1 MTSPAL
7 DDEPQP
13 TAAPTE
19 RTTPTEPGA
28 STEPTET
35 PADSP
40 SGRPPK
46 STLAARIALV
56 VLLVAELMD
65 ILDQSVVLTA
75 LPAIQSSTGAG
86 PAAVQWLSA
95 GYSLMVAVG
104 LITGGR
110 LGDLHGRRRVL
121 LTGTVVF
128 TAASLVCGLATGPGM
143 LIAARVLQGAGVA
156 LMIPQVL
163 ATLHVTFEGENRSRA
178 FGLYGAVLSL
188 ANVLGPVLG
197 GLLTEADLFG
207 LSWRPIFLI
216 NVPVGLA
223 VLVLGRRFVPEST
236 VRKADRLDP
245 TGMVLSA
252 LAIVLILFPL
262 TEGHTHRWPLW
273 CFVML
278 TAGLLV
284 LGVFLRHQQRRQ
296 GDAPLVALSLFRG
309 RAFSGGLSAQLLL
322 GVLCGLFFMTW
333 TLYLQRGLGM
343 SPFHAAVAFV
353 LLALGELAGA
363 TTVARSAGRFGRRMP
378 QAGALV
384 ALASMAAYGLQ
395 IGGRQADL
403 TLSAMTVPV
412 VLIGFG
418 LGMVGGPL
426 ADMALA
432 RVPHENAG
440 SASGLFNTAM
450 HLGIALGTALT
461 ALMFFTVTDGSA
473 DGAVNRDAF
482 TGVLWAVGGLLAAMW
497 ALMFC
502 LPGRADGKDGRRHGR
517 DEQQSRD

>member
-1 MTSPAL
+1 MSSPAL
-7 DDEPQP
+7 GNEPQH
-13 TAAPTE
+13 TAEIPVLT
-19 RTTPTEPGA
+19 
-28 STEPTET
+28 
-35 PADSP
+35 P

-46 STLAARIALV
+46 MALAGRIALV

-86 PAAVQWLSA
+86 PAATQWLTA

-110 LGDLHGRRRVL
+110 LGDIRGRRKIL
-121 LTGTVVF
+121 LIGTVVF
-128 TAASLVCGLATGPGM
+128 TAASLLCGLATGPGV
-143 LIAARVLQGAGVA
+143 LIGARVLQGVGVA

-178 FGLYGAVLSL
+178 FGLYGAILSL

-223 VLVLGRRFVPEST
+223 VIILGRRFIPEST
-236 VRKADRLDP
+236 AQKADRLDL
-245 TGMVLSA
+245 TGMLVSA

-262 TEGHTHRWPLW
+262 TEGHTHHWPLW
-273 CFVML
+273 CFAML
-278 TAGLLV
+278 AAGLLV
-284 LGVFLRHQQRRQ
+284 LGVFLRHQQRKQ
-296 GDAPLVALSLFRG
+296 DNGPLVTLSLFR
-309 RAFSGGLSAQLLL
+309 RRQFTGGLSAQLML
-322 GVLCGLFFMTW
+322 GLLCGLFFMTW

-363 TTVARSAGRFGRRMP
+363 TVAARSAGRFGRRLP
-378 QAGALV
+378 QAGALI
-384 ALASMAAYGLQ
+384 ALVSMVAYGLQ
-395 IGGRQADL
+395 ISSQADL
-403 TLSAMTVPV
+403 TLLAMTAPV

-426 ADMALA
+426 ADMSLA
-432 RVPHENAG
+432 KVPHENAG

-450 HLGIALGTALT
+450 HLGISLGTALT
-461 ALMFFTVTDGSA
+461 ALVFFAATSGSHDDGL
-473 DGAVNRDAF
+473 NRDAF
-482 TGVLWAVGGLLAAMW
+482 TNVLWWVGGTLAVMW

-502 LPGRADGKDGRRHGR
+502 LPRQANSQGD
-517 DEQQSRD
+517 

>member
-1 MTSPAL
+1 MSSHAL
-7 DDEPQP
+7 GNEPQHI
-13 TAAPTE
+13 
-19 RTTPTEPGA
+19 
-28 STEPTET
+28 TET
-35 PADSP
+35 PSRTPSP
-40 SGRPPK
+40 SRPPRK
-46 STLAARIALV
+46 MTLAARIALL

-86 PAAVQWLSA
+86 PAAVQWLTA
-95 GYSLMVAVG
+95 GYSLTVAVG

-110 LGDLHGRRRVL
+110 LGDIHGRRRIL
-121 LTGTVVF
+121 LIGTVVF
-128 TAASLVCGLATGPGM
+128 LTASLLCGLATGPAV
-143 LIAARVLQGAGVA
+143 LIGARVLQGVGVA

-163 ATLHVTFEGENRSRA
+163 ATLHVTFDGENRSRA

-223 VLVLGRRFVPEST
+223 VIVLGRKVIPEST
-236 VRKADRLDP
+236 AERADRLDL
-245 TGMVLSA
+245 TGMLLSA
-252 LAIVLILFPL
+252 LAIVLVLFPL
-262 TEGHTHRWPLW
+262 TEGHTHHWPLW
-273 CFVML
+273 CFAML
-278 TAGLLV
+278 GAGLLV
-284 LGVFLRHQQRRQ
+284 LGVFLRHQRGKQNR
-296 GDAPLVALSLFRG
+296 APLVALSVFRS
-309 RAFSGGLSAQLLL
+309 RRFTGGLSAQLTL
-322 GVLCGLFFMTW
+322 GLLCGLFFMTW

-343 SPFHAAVAFV
+343 SPFHAALAFV
-353 LLALGELAGA
+353 LLSLGELAGA
-363 TTVARSAGRFGRRMP
+363 TIAAKSAGRFARRLP
-378 QAGALV
+378 QAGAAV
-384 ALASMAAYGLQ
+384 ALASMAAYGVQ
-395 IGGRQADL
+395 IGCLQADL
-403 TLSAMTVPV
+403 TLVAMTGPV

-432 RVPHENAG
+432 DVPHENAG

-461 ALMFFTVTDGSA
+461 AVLFFAVTGGGS

-482 TGVLWAVGGLLAAMW
+482 TGVLWWAGGSLVLMW
-497 ALMFC
+497 GLMFC
-502 LPGRADGKDGRRHGR
+502 LPRRATGRNG
-517 DEQQSRD
+517 